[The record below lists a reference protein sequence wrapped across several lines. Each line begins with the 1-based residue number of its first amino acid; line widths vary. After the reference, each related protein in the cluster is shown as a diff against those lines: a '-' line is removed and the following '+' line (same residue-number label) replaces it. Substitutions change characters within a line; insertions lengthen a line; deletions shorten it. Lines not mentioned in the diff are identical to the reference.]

1 MQQHSDS
8 PADFTPA
15 FRAALAGG
23 DLPDFVTARVPD
35 EAAIRFAV
43 YRNNVAHSL
52 REALAR
58 RYPVIRRLVGA
69 EFFAAMA
76 GEFVAAHPP
85 ATPVL
90 QEWGDAF
97 AGFLAGFPPVATL
110 PYLGDVARI
119 EWARGLSYHA
129 ADAMPMPP
137 RRLTE
142 TAPLRLHPSLQLLR
156 LTHPAFDI
164 WQANQPGRDGKLRGT
179 GPRNVLIWR
188 RPDFEVEAMAIADPD
203 ADFLQGLMQGQPIAQ
218 AAGSTNPVPILTLLL
233 RHGLIC
239 DKETRS

>member
-1 MQQHSDS
+1 MQPHSDS

-23 DLPDFVTARVPD
+23 DLPDCVTARDPD

-76 GEFVAAHPP
+76 GEFIAAHPP
-85 ATPVL
+85 TTPVL
-90 QEWGDAF
+90 KEWGDAF
-97 AGFLAGFPPVATL
+97 AGFLAEFPPVATL
-110 PYLGDVARI
+110 AYLGDVARI
-119 EWARGLSYHA
+119 EWARGLAYHA

-137 RRLTE
+137 DQLTE

-179 GPRNVLIWR
+179 GPRNVLTWR
-188 RPDFEVEAMAIADPD
+188 RPDFEVEAKAIADPD

-218 AAGSTNPVPILTLLL
+218 AAASTDPVPILTLLL
-233 RHGLIC
+233 RDGLIC